1 MNTEIKQILIIDD
14 DEDYRN
20 LIARKL
26 SRSFQDLKIEEID
39 PLENDM
45 PDENYY
51 WDDID
56 LIVLD
61 YNLGLEYTGLDWFKN
76 FKLEEMPATVLLTA
90 KGSEELAVQAIKIG
104 IDDYIVKEH
113 FDDKKLAKSIT
124 ECVYNKK
131 QEKIKLSA
139 LKNQSIVFNKYN
151 FISRLKLITNEKDTN
166 NHLLLINPVAY
177 REIGNEKGLS
187 HQDRYINFIADCIYS
202 YISSENLNSNIF
214 IYREEY
220 IAIIIETGSYEKHLA
235 AIIEKLVKAK
245 YSIELKKYP
254 CLVNVGV
261 ISPKH
266 LEESEFNK
274 SDFELLSIALELCK
288 TAKMD
293 QEKNIY
299 NYGEIKIKDTEV
311 DKKQDAQIIQLFD
324 IEKAVKDGRIS
335 ANYQPWVY
343 ILSDDKNK
351 IKDIYDVRVELLD
364 IYGIKI
370 PQKKLLKV
378 LGDTFAKRMIDK
390 WVLNRAAN
398 QIIEFNKQKDKTN
411 NIKLA
416 LKITLSSI
424 GDPTFLDWLEN
435 MFEDVNIP
443 NSCLFFEI
451 EASQFIRDSEQCKSL
466 MKTIGVKYDIKFILS
481 GLDKVDT
488 YYTVRESKIFDF
500 VKLDIK
506 KLIFGIPRNPLSDL
520 VKKIK
525 DDGASI
531 IAINVADAETLAFAT
546 DFRIDYVHGYLIGK
560 PYIDVISDSDGDL
573 YCVI

>member
-1 MNTEIKQILIIDD
+1 MNAEIKQILIIDD

-20 LIARKL
+20 LIVRKL
-26 SRSFQDLKIEEID
+26 SRTFQDIKIEEID
-39 PLENDM
+39 PLKNDM

-76 FKLEEMPATVLLTA
+76 FKLEEMPATVLMTA
-90 KGSEELAVQAIKIG
+90 QGSEELAVQAMKIG

-113 FDDKKLAKSIT
+113 FDDKKLAKSIN

-131 QEKIKLSA
+131 QEKIKLLT

-151 FISRLKLITNEKDTN
+151 FIRRLKLITNEKDTK

-177 REIGNEKGLS
+177 KEIGNEKGINY
-187 HQDRYINFIADCIYS
+187 QDRYVNFVADCIYS

-214 IYREEY
+214 TFREEY
-220 IAIIIETGSYEKHLA
+220 IAIILEADSYEKHLT
-235 AIIEKLVKAK
+235 AIIEKLGKEK
-245 YSIELKKYP
+245 YLIELKKYP
-254 CLVNVGV
+254 CFVNVGV

-274 SDFELLSIALELCK
+274 SDYELLSIALELCK
-288 TAKMD
+288 SAKLD
-293 QEKNIY
+293 KEKNIY
-299 NYGEIKIKDTEV
+299 NYGEIKIKDTVV
-311 DKKQDAQIIQLFD
+311 DEKQDSQIIQLFD

-343 ILSDDKNK
+343 ILSDDKSK
-351 IKDIYDVRVELLD
+351 IKDIYDVRIELLD
-364 IYGIKI
+364 IYGDKI

-378 LGDTFAKRMIDK
+378 LGDTFAKRIVDK
-390 WVLNRAAN
+390 WVLNRVAN
-398 QIIEFNKQKDKTN
+398 QIIEFNRQKDKIN

-416 LKITLSSI
+416 IKITLSSI
-424 GDPTFLDWLEN
+424 GDPKFLAWLKGL
-435 MFEDVNIP
+435 FGDANIP
-443 NSCLFFEI
+443 KGCLFFEI
-451 EASQFIRDSEQCKSL
+451 EASQLVRDPEQCKSL
-466 MKTIGVKYDIKFILS
+466 MQTIGAKYDIKFILS
-481 GLDKVDT
+481 GLNEVDT
-488 YYTVRESKIFDF
+488 YYTIREIQIFSF

-506 KLIFGIPRNPLSDL
+506 KLIYGVPRNPLDDL
-520 VKKIK
+520 VRKIK

-531 IAINVADAETLAFAT
+531 VAVNVADAETLTFAT
-546 DFRIDYVHGYLIGK
+546 EFRIDYVHGYLIGK

>member
-26 SRSFQDLKIEEID
+26 SRSFQDVKIEEID
-39 PLENDM
+39 PLKNDM

-51 WDDID
+51 WNDID

-76 FKLEEMPATVLLTA
+76 FKLEEMPATVLMTA
-90 KGSEELAVQAIKIG
+90 KGSEELAVQAMKIG

-113 FDDKKLAKSIT
+113 FDDKKLAKSIS
-124 ECVYNKK
+124 ECVSNKK
-131 QEKIKLSA
+131 QEKIKLLT

-151 FISRLKLITNEKDTN
+151 FIRRLKLITKEKDTK
-166 NHLLLINPVAY
+166 NHLMLINPVAY
-177 REIGNEKGLS
+177 REIGNEKGIS
-187 HQDRYINFIADCIYS
+187 YQDRYINFITDCIYS
-202 YISSENLNSNIF
+202 YISSENLNCNIF
-214 IYREEY
+214 TYREEY
-220 IAIIIETGSYEKHLA
+220 IAIILEADSYENYLT
-235 AIIEKLVKAK
+235 AIIEKLEKEK

-254 CLVNVGV
+254 CFVNVGI

-274 SDFELLSIALELCK
+274 SDFELLSIALELCNS
-288 TAKMD
+288 AKLD
-293 QEKNIY
+293 EEKSIY
-299 NYGEIKIKDTEV
+299 TYGEIKIKDTDIDE
-311 DKKQDAQIIQLFD
+311 KQDSQIIQLFD
-324 IEKAVKDGRIS
+324 IEKAVTDGRIS

-343 ILSDDKNK
+343 ILSDGKTK
-351 IKDIYDVRVELLD
+351 IKDIYDVRIELLD
-364 IYGIKI
+364 IDGYKI

-390 WVLNRAAN
+390 WVLNRVTN
-398 QIIEFNKQKDKTN
+398 QVIEFNKRKDKIN
-411 NIKLA
+411 YIKLA
-416 LKITLSSI
+416 IKITLSSM
-424 GDPTFLDWLEN
+424 GDPEFLAWLSDL
-435 MFEDVNIP
+435 FEDANIP
-443 NSCLFFEI
+443 KGCLFFEI
-451 EASQFIRDSEQCKSL
+451 EATQFIRDSVQCKSL
-466 MKTIGVKYDIKFILS
+466 MQTIGMKYDIKFILS
-481 GLDKVDT
+481 GLSKINT
-488 YYTVRESKIFDF
+488 YYSVRESQIFDF

-506 KLIFGIPRNPLSDL
+506 KLTFGVPRSPLSDL

-546 DFRIDYVHGYLIGK
+546 AFRVDYVHGYLIGK

>member
-1 MNTEIKQILIIDD
+1 MNAEIKQILIIDD

-20 LIARKL
+20 LIVRKL
-26 SRSFQDLKIEEID
+26 SRTFQDIKIEEID
-39 PLENDM
+39 PLKNDM

-76 FKLEEMPATVLLTA
+76 FKLEEMPATVLMTA
-90 KGSEELAVQAIKIG
+90 QGSEELAVQAMKIG

-113 FDDKKLAKSIT
+113 FDDKKLAKSIN

-131 QEKIKLSA
+131 QEKIKLLT

-151 FISRLKLITNEKDTN
+151 FIRRLKLITNEKDTK

-177 REIGNEKGLS
+177 KEIGNEKGINY
-187 HQDRYINFIADCIYS
+187 QDRYVNFVADCIYS

-214 IYREEY
+214 TFREEY
-220 IAIIIETGSYEKHLA
+220 IAIILEADSYEKHLTE
-235 AIIEKLVKAK
+235 IIEKLGKEK
-245 YSIELKKYP
+245 YLIELKKYP
-254 CLVNVGV
+254 CFVNVGV

-274 SDFELLSIALELCK
+274 SDFELLSIALELCNS
-288 TAKMD
+288 AKLD
-293 QEKNIY
+293 KEKNIY
-299 NYGEIKIKDTEV
+299 NYGEIKIKDTVV
-311 DKKQDAQIIQLFD
+311 DEKQDSQIIRLFD
-324 IEKAVKDGRIS
+324 IEKAVIDGRIS

-343 ILSDDKNK
+343 ILSDDKSK
-351 IKDIYDVRVELLD
+351 IKDIYDVRIELLD
-364 IYGIKI
+364 IYGDKI

-378 LGDTFAKRMIDK
+378 LGDTFAKRIVDK
-390 WVLNRAAN
+390 WVLNRVAN
-398 QIIEFNKQKDKTN
+398 QIIEFNRQKDKIN

-416 LKITLSSI
+416 IKITLSSI
-424 GDPTFLDWLEN
+424 GDPKFLAWLKGL
-435 MFEDVNIP
+435 FEDANIP
-443 NSCLFFEI
+443 KGCLFFEI
-451 EASQFIRDSEQCKSL
+451 EASQLVRDPEQCKSL
-466 MKTIGVKYDIKFILS
+466 MQTIGVKYDIKFILS
-481 GLDKVDT
+481 GLNEVDT
-488 YYTVRESKIFDF
+488 YYTIREIQIFDF

-506 KLIFGIPRNPLSDL
+506 KLIYGVPRNPLDDL
-520 VKKIK
+520 VRKIK

-531 IAINVADAETLAFAT
+531 VAVNVADAETLTFAT
-546 DFRIDYVHGYLIGK
+546 EFRIDYVHGYLIGK

>member
-1 MNTEIKQILIIDD
+1 MNAEIKQILIIDD

-20 LIARKL
+20 LIVRKL
-26 SRSFQDLKIEEID
+26 SRTFQDIKIEEID
-39 PLENDM
+39 PLKNDM

-76 FKLEEMPATVLLTA
+76 FKLEEMPATVLMTA
-90 KGSEELAVQAIKIG
+90 QGSEELAVQAMKIG

-113 FDDKKLAKSIT
+113 FDDKKLAKSIN

-131 QEKIKLSA
+131 QEKIKLLT

-151 FISRLKLITNEKDTN
+151 FIRRLKLITNEKDTK

-177 REIGNEKGLS
+177 KEIGNEKGINY
-187 HQDRYINFIADCIYS
+187 QDRYVNFVADCTYS

-214 IYREEY
+214 TFREEY
-220 IAIIIETGSYEKHLA
+220 IAIILEADSYEKHLT
-235 AIIEKLVKAK
+235 AIIEKLGKEK
-245 YSIELKKYP
+245 YLIELKKYP
-254 CLVNVGV
+254 CFVNVGV

-274 SDFELLSIALELCK
+274 SDFELLSIALELCNS
-288 TAKMD
+288 AKLD
-293 QEKNIY
+293 KEKNIY
-299 NYGEIKIKDTEV
+299 NYGEIKIKDTVV
-311 DKKQDAQIIQLFD
+311 DEKQDSQIIQLFD
-324 IEKAVKDGRIS
+324 IEKAVTDGRIS

-343 ILSDDKNK
+343 ILSDDKSK
-351 IKDIYDVRVELLD
+351 IKDIYDVRIELLD
-364 IYGIKI
+364 IYGDKI

-378 LGDTFAKRMIDK
+378 LGDTFAKRIVDK
-390 WVLNRAAN
+390 WVLNRVAN
-398 QIIEFNKQKDKTN
+398 QIIEFNRQKDKIN

-416 LKITLSSI
+416 IKITLSSI
-424 GDPTFLDWLEN
+424 GDPKFLAWLKGL
-435 MFEDVNIP
+435 FEDANIP
-443 NSCLFFEI
+443 KGCLFFEI
-451 EASQFIRDSEQCKSL
+451 EASQLVRDPEQCKSL
-466 MKTIGVKYDIKFILS
+466 MQTIGVKYDIKFILS
-481 GLDKVDT
+481 GLNEVDT
-488 YYTVRESKIFDF
+488 YYTIREIQIFDF

-506 KLIFGIPRNPLSDL
+506 KLIYGVPRNPLDDL
-520 VKKIK
+520 VRKIK

-531 IAINVADAETLAFAT
+531 VAVNVADAETLTFAT
-546 DFRIDYVHGYLIGK
+546 EFRIDYVHGYLIGK